1 MHSHVFG
8 RSLALFL
15 SMGLVVGPA
24 ACGDNTLPSKGGVGG
39 GDQSLSGEFA
49 GSGASSQ
56 QSANEAWIAGFRQD
70 HPQTRISYDPSGSGA
85 GVNAFLN
92 GSTIWAGSDAPL
104 SKSQVKQSEAICQGG
119 TAFDL
124 PVYATPIAVAYNL
137 GDAGLNGPNH
147 HLKMEPSTI
156 ARIFSGRITNWND
169 PELARLNPGVTLP
182 DLHITVVHRSDKS
195 GTTKSF
201 VSYLHDAAGSAWP
214 YPVGENW
221 PNDLGQSAKGTAGV
235 VMTMTQAQGTI
246 GYADAAQTTSLG
258 SVAVRVGAKWT
269 PPSAKAAARVLE
281 SARRDPEAREPRRV
295 VLDIDHTTGQPGAY
309 PVMLVSYDV
318 ACSVY
323 RHDQDRSK
331 ARFAK
336 AWLTYVVS
344 AEGQRQAAANAGSAE
359 LSEAVRA
366 MVMASVETIEVD

>member
-1 MHSHVFG
+1 MRSHVFG

-15 SMGLVVGPA
+15 SMGLVVGLS
-24 ACGDNTLPSKGGVGG
+24 ACGDNALPSSGQGGT
-39 GDQSLSGEFA
+39 DQSLSGEFA

-56 QSANEAWIAGFRQD
+56 QSANEAWIAGFRQN
-70 HPQTRISYDPSGSGA
+70 HPQARISYDPSGSGA

-104 SKSQVKQSEAICQGG
+104 SKSQIRQSEAICQDG

-137 GDAGLNGPNH
+137 GDAGLNGPDR
-147 HLKMEPSTI
+147 HLNMTPETI
-156 ARIFSGRITNWND
+156 ARIFSGKITNWKD
-169 PELARLNPGVTLP
+169 PELARLNPGATLP
-182 DLHITVVHRSDKS
+182 DLPITVVHRSDKS

-214 YPVGENW
+214 YAVGENW

-258 SVAVRVGAKWT
+258 SVAVKVGNGWT
-269 PPSAKAAARVLE
+269 PPSAKAAALVLD
-281 SARRDPEAREPRRV
+281 SARPSPDAVEPNRV
-295 VLDIDHTTGQPGAY
+295 VLDIDHTTDQAGAY
-309 PVMLVSYDV
+309 PIMLISYDV

-336 AWLTYVVS
+336 AWLTYIVS
-344 AEGQRQAAANAGSAE
+344 EEGQRQAAANAGSAE

-366 MVMASVETIEVD
+366 RVMASVKKIEVD